1 MSRTSGSAP
10 ASPAAPASAPGS
22 PEASAPAEELLAA
35 VQALTAR
42 VESLEAELASVR
54 SQLPRPEVPED
65 VILAISA
72 AVAGYLGHRARLK
85 AVRYSA
91 SPAWQQQYRT
101 AVQRRNVP
109 HGVR

>member
-1 MSRTSGSAP
+1 MSQPSV
-10 ASPAAPASAPGS
+10 
-22 PEASAPAEELLAA
+22 EELQAA
-35 VQALTAR
+35 VEQLTAR
-42 VESLEAELASVR
+42 VEALATELAAVR
-54 SQLPRPEVPED
+54 AELPRPEVPEH
-65 VILAISA
+65 VVLAISA

-85 AVRYSA
+85 AVRYSS

>member
-1 MSRTSGSAP
+1 MSRSSASAP
-10 ASPAAPASAPGS
+10 ASPAPSASAS
-22 PEASAPAEELLAA
+22 AEELLAA

-42 VESLEAELASVR
+42 VDSLEAELASVR

-65 VILAISA
+65 VVLAISA